1 MLSGMDEPTRTHPP
15 LTTDVVPAGLLARR
29 GQGPLPR
36 ALRTVVSTLHGL
48 GIVIGHAFHARD
60 TVQYPEEIVYLPPRY
75 RGRIVLSRDPS
86 GAERCVACY
95 LCAVACP
102 VDCIALQATE
112 DETGRRYP
120 EWFRINFSRCIF
132 CGFCEDACPTYA
144 IQLTPDVEMSEYER
158 PNMVYEKED
167 LLIGG
172 PGKYHDYDFYRVA
185 GLAIGGKGK
194 GEAACE
200 APPVDVHDLL
210 P

>member
-1 MLSGMDEPTRTHPP
+1 MLSI
-15 LTTDVVPAGLLARR
+15 LA
-29 GQGPLPR
+29 
-36 ALRTVVSTLHGL
+36 TLWKVF
-48 GIVIGHAFHARD
+48 IQAFKKKV
-60 TVQYPEEIVYLPPRY
+60 TVQYPEEKPRLPARW
-75 RGRIVLSRDPS
+75 RGRIILSRDPA
-86 GAERCVACY
+86 GKERCVACY
-95 LCAVACP
+95 LCAAACP

-167 LLIGG
+167 LLVAG
-172 PGKYHDYDFYRVA
+172 PGKYHTHDFYRVA
-185 GLAIGGKGK
+185 GLAIGGKRK
-194 GEAACE
+194 GEAENE
-200 APPVDVHDLL
+200 APPVDVRDLL